1 MCFKR
6 NGHITVVGRKINMPI
21 DKFGRHMLAGHITPY
36 INQGRQSPILTSTAT
51 PPLYLCQPVL
61 FSNRCIIQLRASRPS
76 IVTSKNL
83 YLLENGSSQYIS
95 LISGKIESIRISGD
109 SELIINN
116 KTTLEIKDTKDTL
129 IAKGDV
135 LSFLAPAIGP
145 KTVLIEIVLL
155 CPLEKDE

>member
-1 MCFKR
+1 MFLKR
-6 NGHITVVGRKINMPI
+6 NGHITVDGRKFNMPI
-21 DKFGRHMLAGHITPY
+21 DKFGRHMLTSRIAPY

-61 FSNRCIIQLRASRPS
+61 FSSRCVIQLRASRSS
-76 IVTSKNL
+76 IITSRNL
-83 YLLENGSSQYIS
+83 YLLENGGSQYIS
-95 LISGKIESIRISGD
+95 LISGKIESIRISKD
-109 SELIINN
+109 SKLIINN

-129 IAKGDV
+129 IAKGDA
-135 LSFLAPAIGP
+135 LSFLAPAVGP